1 MRKGYEKIIKRIN
14 SISKHGSELLQQF
27 SNYLT
32 IQEADA
38 IYHTITL
45 RYYDIKIEINLDDT
59 KNKLNEY
66 IYTMFNFK

>member
-45 RYYDIKIEINLDDT
+45 RYYDIKREIT
-59 KNKLNEY
+59 KCCRKAPSFSCGDIRQL
-66 IYTMFNFK
+66 F